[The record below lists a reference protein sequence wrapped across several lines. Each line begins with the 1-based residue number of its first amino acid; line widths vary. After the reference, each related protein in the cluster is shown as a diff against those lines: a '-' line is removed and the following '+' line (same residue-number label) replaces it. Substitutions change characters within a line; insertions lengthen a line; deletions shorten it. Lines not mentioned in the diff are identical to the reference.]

1 VEVTDEDIQRIK
13 SEKEKKEKERRR
25 GQILEKIAE
34 ETQLEIPE
42 SLIESEKK
50 RMLEDLKN
58 KFLSSF
64 R

>member
-1 VEVTDEDIQRIK
+1 MEVTDEDIQRIK